1 MRRIGSKPVSHARFR
16 NDGKNMAGIACQL
29 PAQIAYRDTQK
40 VHGVLILCAAPD
52 LVNDLMVC
60 SHPSGVMNQNIQK
73 MIFSSGQSDLF
84 AAHENLSPVEI
95 DSEIAGHEG
104 FALRAS
110 ESPP

>member
-1 MRRIGSKPVSHARFR
+1 MS
-16 NDGKNMAGIACQL
+16 GIACQF
-29 PAQIAYRDTQK
+29 PAQIAYRDAQK

-52 LVNDLMVC
+52 LVNQLMVRP
-60 SHPSGVMNQNIQK
+60 HAAGVTNENVQK
-73 MIFSSGQSDLF
+73 LVFGSGQSDLF
-84 AAHENLSPVEI
+84 AADEHLSPVEI